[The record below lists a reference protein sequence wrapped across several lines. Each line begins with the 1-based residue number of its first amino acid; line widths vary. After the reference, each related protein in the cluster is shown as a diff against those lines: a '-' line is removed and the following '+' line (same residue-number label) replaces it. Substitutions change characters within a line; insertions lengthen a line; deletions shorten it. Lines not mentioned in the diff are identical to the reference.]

1 MAGSSQGYWMNSSST
16 MFWLL
21 LPCAISRNTS
31 TSRWLRPSGYTTLP
45 PFVESSPSFPYEE
58 KPKRHCPVVELST
71 VSSATY
77 LRPSSEDPAGT
88 GARVLAVVD
97 DGLAVDEHVR
107 HAGCKLVRLLESRA
121 IDNGRRVEDRKVGD
135 KSLL

>member
-1 MAGSSQGYWMNSSST
+1 MNSSSA

-31 TSRWLRPSGYTTLP
+31 TSRWLRPAGHTT
-45 PFVESSPSFPYEE
+45 FVESSPSFPYEE
-58 KPKRHCPVVELST
+58 KPKRHCLVIELST
-71 VSSATY
+71 VSSATC
-77 LRPSSEDPAGT
+77 LRPSSEDPAGA

-97 DGLAVDEHVR
+97 DGLAVDEHVG

-135 KSLL
+135 KPLL